1 MKQIIASVV
10 ILLILALTGLASW
23 SMHTADIEDVVICAT
38 EDDTHY
44 IPSSVCEQYLF
55 QFRGTPNDIEY
66 LESRSGLA
74 FFFESENTEM
84 RRRLMSFFL
93 DNGLSINQA
102 SAIDGLPPLH
112 AAILMNDPQLVEFLL
127 AHGADPTQ
135 KDERHELTA
144 SGYLDLLKQKNP
156 ERDWSQVAERLE
168 SQG

>member
-1 MKQIIASVV
+1 MKGIITTV
-10 ILLILALTGLASW
+10 IILPLVAVTGLGWW
-23 SMHTADIEDVVICAT
+23 SLHSADIEDVAICAI
-38 EDDTHY
+38 EDDTHH

-55 QFRGTPNDIEY
+55 QFRGTSDDIEY
-66 LESRSGLA
+66 LESRSRLA
-74 FFFESENTEM
+74 FFFEVEDTEM

-93 DNGLSINQA
+93 DNGLSINEA

-112 AAILMNDPQLVEFLL
+112 AAVLMNDPQLVEFLL
-127 AHGADPTQ
+127 EHGADATQ